1 MSTSHGT
8 KIVYYKQS
16 VFVNQKIYKTRY
28 FSELSA
34 RTFLFSENAVYWFH
48 PNGQINGK
56 GYPAL
61 REYYIT
67 KNDSGQRLN
76 KFLEKAVPL
85 LSGGM
90 MHKYLRLKR
99 IKVNNKRTEAAYKLV
114 EGDSVQLYLNDE
126 YFDAPKEEEAF
137 RRIKTPRVR
146 VVYEDE
152 HILLADKA
160 PGMVVHA
167 DEHGDTDTLIAHI
180 QAYLFQSGAWNPDDA
195 ASFAPALCNRIDRN
209 TGGIVIA
216 AKTAEALR
224 ILNDKIKDREME
236 KRYLCIVHG
245 RPKPPE
251 GLIENYL
258 RRDEKRKQVTLHRT
272 RVPGAKTARTRYR
285 TLTSHGRL
293 SLVECELLTGRTHQI
308 RAHMASI
315 GCPLLGDGKYGTN
328 ELNRPYG
335 ETGQAL
341 YAYSLTFRFAQDAG
355 ALQYLNGK
363 TFKVKDIPFVKK
375 YFPNFKP

>member
-1 MSTSHGT
+1 M
-8 KIVYYKQS
+8 
-16 VFVNQKIYKTRY
+16 
-28 FSELSA
+28 
-34 RTFLFSENAVYWFH
+34 
-48 PNGQINGK
+48 
-56 GYPAL
+56 

-85 LSGGM
+85 LSGGV

-99 IKVNNKRTEAAYKLV
+99 IKVNGKRTEAAYRLT
-114 EGDSVQLYLNDE
+114 EGDAVQLYLNDE
-126 YFDAPKEEEAF
+126 YFDTPREEDAF
-137 RRIKTPRVR
+137 RHIAQPQVNI
-146 VVYEDE
+146 VYEDE
-152 HILLADKA
+152 NILLADKA

-167 DEHGDTDTLIAHI
+167 DEHGDRNTLIAHI

-209 TGGIVIA
+209 TGGIVIC

-224 ILNDKIKDREME
+224 ILNERIKERELE
-236 KRYLCIVHG
+236 KRYLCVVHC

-258 RRDEKRKQVTLHRT
+258 RRDEKRKQVTLHKT
-272 RVPGAKTARTRYR
+272 RVPGAKTAKTRYR
-285 TLTSHGRL
+285 TLASHGKL

-335 ETGQAL
+335 ETGQLL

-355 ALQYLNGK
+355 ALAYLNGRS
-363 TFKVKDIPFVKK
+363 FHVQSIPFVKK
-375 YFPNFKP
+375 YFPDYKIK

>member
-1 MSTSHGT
+1 MALPFLQEMRYT
-8 KIVYYKQS
+8 KCTQS
-16 VFVNQKIYKTRY
+16 
-28 FSELSA
+28 
-34 RTFLFSENAVYWFH
+34 FH
-48 PNGQINGK
+48 FRK
-56 GYPAL
+56 GNPVL

-85 LSGGM
+85 LPGSM

-99 IKVNNKRTEAAYKLV
+99 IKVNGKRTEAAYRLC
-114 EGDSVQLYLNDE
+114 EGDNVQLYLNDE
-126 YFDAPKEEEAF
+126 YFEAPREEEAF
-137 RRIKTPRVR
+137 RRIQTPQLRI
-146 VVYEDE
+146 VYEDE
-152 HILLADKA
+152 NILLADKA

-167 DEHGDTDTLIAHI
+167 DEHGDANTLIAHI
-180 QAYLFQSGAWNPDDA
+180 QAYLYQSGAWDPDDA

-209 TGGIVIA
+209 TGGIVIS
-216 AKTAEALR
+216 AKTSEALR
-224 ILNDKIKDREME
+224 ILNDKIKDRELE

-245 RPKPPE
+245 RPRPPE

-258 RRDEKRKQVTLHRT
+258 RRDEKRKQVTLHKT

-285 TLTSHGRL
+285 TLAAQGKL

-328 ELNRPYG
+328 ELNRAYG

-341 YAYSLTFRFAQDAG
+341 YAYKLTFRFEQDAG
-355 ALQYLNGK
+355 ALSYLNGR
-363 TFKVKDIPFVKK
+363 TFTVRDVPFVQK
-375 YFPNFKP
+375 YFPAFRL

>member
-1 MSTSHGT
+1 M
-8 KIVYYKQS
+8 K
-16 VFVNQKIYKTRY
+16 
-28 FSELSA
+28 
-34 RTFLFSENAVYWFH
+34 
-48 PNGQINGK
+48 
-56 GYPAL
+56 
-61 REYYIT
+61 EYYTT

-76 KFLEKAVPL
+76 KFLEKAVPR

-99 IKVNNKRTEAAYKLV
+99 IKVNGKRTEAAYRLC
-114 EGDSVQLYLNDE
+114 EGDAVQLYLNDE
-126 YFDAPKEEEAF
+126 YFDAPREEDAF
-137 RRIKTPRVR
+137 RRIIRPQLHI
-146 VVYEDE
+146 VYEDE
-152 HILLADKA
+152 NILLADKA

-167 DEHGDTDTLIAHI
+167 DERGDTNTLIAHI
-180 QAYLFQSGAWNPDDA
+180 QAHLYQSGAWDPDDA

-224 ILNDKIKDREME
+224 ILNDKIKSRELE

-245 RPKPPE
+245 RPSPAE

-258 RRDEKRKQVTLHRT
+258 RRDEKRKQVTLHT
-272 RVPGAKTARTRYR
+272 TCVPGAKTARTRYR
-285 TLTSHGRL
+285 TLATAKKL

-341 YAYSLTFRFAQDAG
+341 YAYKLTFRFTQDAG
-355 ALQYLNGK
+355 ALAYLNGK
-363 TFKVKDIPFVKK
+363 TFTVRNVPFVQK
-375 YFPNFKP
+375 YFPSYQR

>member
-1 MSTSHGT
+1 M
-8 KIVYYKQS
+8 
-16 VFVNQKIYKTRY
+16 
-28 FSELSA
+28 
-34 RTFLFSENAVYWFH
+34 
-48 PNGQINGK
+48 
-56 GYPAL
+56 

-99 IKVNNKRTEAAYKLV
+99 IKVNGKRTEAAYRLC
-114 EGDSVQLYLNDE
+114 EGDAVQLYLNDE
-126 YFDAPKEEEAF
+126 YFNAPREEEAF
-137 RRIKTPRVR
+137 RRITQPQVR
-146 VVYEDE
+146 IVYEDE
-152 HILLADKA
+152 NILLADKA

-167 DEHGDTDTLIAHI
+167 DEHGDTNTLIAHI
-180 QAYLFQSGAWNPDDA
+180 QAYLFQSGTWNPEDA

-209 TGGIVIA
+209 TGGIVIC

-224 ILNDKIKDREME
+224 ILNERIKDRELE
-236 KRYLCIVHG
+236 KRYLCVVHG
-245 RPKPPE
+245 RPVPPE

-258 RRDEKRKQVTLHRT
+258 RRDEKRKQVTLHKT
-272 RVPGAKTARTRYR
+272 RVPGAKTAKTRYR
-285 TLTSHGRL
+285 TLASSGKL

-328 ELNRPYG
+328 ELNRPYR
-335 ETGQAL
+335 ENGQLL
-341 YAYSLTFRFAQDAG
+341 YAYSLTFRFEENAG
-355 ALQYLNGK
+355 ALSYLNGR
-363 TFKVKDIPFVKK
+363 TFYVQHIPFVER
-375 YFPNFKP
+375 YFPNYHIQQDK

>member
-1 MSTSHGT
+1 M
-8 KIVYYKQS
+8 
-16 VFVNQKIYKTRY
+16 
-28 FSELSA
+28 
-34 RTFLFSENAVYWFH
+34 
-48 PNGQINGK
+48 
-56 GYPAL
+56 

-99 IKVNNKRTEAAYKLV
+99 IKVNGKRTEAAYRLT
-114 EGDSVQLYLNDE
+114 EGDAVQLYLNDE
-126 YFDAPKEEEAF
+126 YFDAPREEDAF
-137 RRIKTPRVR
+137 RHIAQPQVHI
-146 VVYEDE
+146 VYEDE
-152 HILLADKA
+152 NILLADKA

-167 DEHGDTDTLIAHI
+167 DEHGDRNTLIAHI

-209 TGGIVIA
+209 TGGIVIC

-224 ILNDKIKDREME
+224 ILNERIKERELE
-236 KRYLCIVHG
+236 KRYLCVVHG

-258 RRDEKRKQVTLHRT
+258 RRDEKRKQVTLHQT
-272 RVPGAKTARTRYR
+272 RVPGAKTAKTRYR
-285 TLTSHGRL
+285 TLASHGKL

-328 ELNRPYG
+328 ELNCPYG
-335 ETGQAL
+335 ESGQLL
-341 YAYSLTFRFAQDAG
+341 YAYSLTFRFAQSAG
-355 ALQYLNGK
+355 ALAYLNGRR
-363 TFKVKDIPFVKK
+363 FHVQSIPFVKK
-375 YFPNFKP
+375 YFPDYKIK

>member
-1 MSTSHGT
+1 M
-8 KIVYYKQS
+8 
-16 VFVNQKIYKTRY
+16 
-28 FSELSA
+28 
-34 RTFLFSENAVYWFH
+34 
-48 PNGQINGK
+48 
-56 GYPAL
+56 

-99 IKVNNKRTEAAYKLV
+99 IKVNGKRTEAAYRLT
-114 EGDSVQLYLNDE
+114 EGDTVQLYLNDE
-126 YFDAPKEEEAF
+126 YFDAPREEDAF
-137 RRIKTPRVR
+137 RHIAQPQVKI
-146 VVYEDE
+146 VYEDE
-152 HILLADKA
+152 NILLADKA

-167 DEHGDTDTLIAHI
+167 DEHGDRNTLIAHI
-180 QAYLFQSGAWNPDDA
+180 QAYLFQSSAWNPDDA

-209 TGGIVIA
+209 TGGIVIC

-224 ILNDKIKDREME
+224 ILNERIKERELE
-236 KRYLCIVHG
+236 KRYLCVVHG
-245 RPKPPE
+245 RPTPPE

-258 RRDEKRKQVTLHRT
+258 RRDEKRKQVTLHQT
-272 RVPGAKTARTRYR
+272 RVPGAKTAKTRYR
-285 TLTSHGRL
+285 TLASHGNL

-335 ETGQAL
+335 ETGQLL

-355 ALQYLNGK
+355 ALAYLNDR
-363 TFKVKDIPFVKK
+363 TFRVQRIPFVKK
-375 YFPNFKP
+375 YFPDYKIK

>member
-1 MSTSHGT
+1 M
-8 KIVYYKQS
+8 
-16 VFVNQKIYKTRY
+16 
-28 FSELSA
+28 
-34 RTFLFSENAVYWFH
+34 
-48 PNGQINGK
+48 
-56 GYPAL
+56 

-99 IKVNNKRTEAAYKLV
+99 IKVNGKRTEAAYRLA
-114 EGDSVQLYLNDE
+114 EGDAVQLYINDE
-126 YFDAPKEEEAF
+126 YFDAPCEEDAF
-137 RRIKTPRVR
+137 RRIAHPQVSI
-146 VVYEDE
+146 VYEDE
-152 HILLADKA
+152 NILLADKA

-167 DEHGDTDTLIAHI
+167 DEHGDRNTLIAHI
-180 QAYLFQSGAWNPDDA
+180 QAYLYQSGAWNPDDA

-209 TGGIVIA
+209 TGGIVIC

-224 ILNDKIKDREME
+224 ILNERIKERELE
-236 KRYLCIVHG
+236 KRYLCVVHG
-245 RPKPPE
+245 RPKPPD

-258 RRDEKRKQVTLHRT
+258 RRDEKRKQVTLHQT
-272 RVPGAKTARTRYR
+272 RVPGAKTAKTRYR
-285 TLTSHGRL
+285 TLASRGGL

-315 GCPLLGDGKYGTN
+315 GCPLLGDSKYGTN
-328 ELNRPYG
+328 ERNRPYG
-335 ETGQAL
+335 ETGQLL

-355 ALQYLNGK
+355 ALAYLDGRS
-363 TFKVKDIPFVKK
+363 FRVPHIPFVEK
-375 YFPNFKP
+375 YFPDYTIG

>member
-1 MSTSHGT
+1 M
-8 KIVYYKQS
+8 
-16 VFVNQKIYKTRY
+16 
-28 FSELSA
+28 
-34 RTFLFSENAVYWFH
+34 
-48 PNGQINGK
+48 
-56 GYPAL
+56 

-99 IKVNNKRTEAAYKLV
+99 IKVNGKRTEAAYRLA
-114 EGDSVQLYLNDE
+114 EGDAVQLYINDE
-126 YFDAPKEEEAF
+126 YFDAPCEEDAF
-137 RRIKTPRVR
+137 RHIAQPQVNI
-146 VVYEDE
+146 VYEDE
-152 HILLADKA
+152 NILLADKA

-167 DEHGDTDTLIAHI
+167 DEHGDRNTLIAHI
-180 QAYLFQSGAWNPDDA
+180 QAYLYQSGAWNPDDA

-209 TGGIVIA
+209 TGGIVIC

-224 ILNDKIKDREME
+224 ILNERIKERELE
-236 KRYLCIVHG
+236 KRYLCVVHG
-245 RPKPPE
+245 RPKPPD

-258 RRDEKRKQVTLHRT
+258 RRDEKRKQVTLHQT
-272 RVPGAKTARTRYR
+272 RVPGAKTAKTRYR
-285 TLTSHGRL
+285 TLASHGKL

-335 ETGQAL
+335 ETGQLL

-355 ALQYLNGK
+355 ALAYLDGRS
-363 TFKVKDIPFVKK
+363 FRVPHIPFVEK
-375 YFPNFKP
+375 YFPDYTIG